1 MNFGFTSGKTKKTG
15 PSKKWTE
22 KEIEQKIAEFDKKI
36 EDSKEREGDVEVRDQ
51 MLDKAEWIKDE
62 ARDFP
67 HAERIF
73 REAYDMSG
81 GASRKMEILFEI
93 ILMNLEK
100 YDLDALKK
108 DVTTCKQ
115 LVEDGA
121 DWDKKNKLKI
131 FEGVY
136 CMLIRDFKKASEL
149 LLSSVSTFTCVE
161 LLDYK
166 DFIFYAVI
174 MGLLTQDRK
183 TIKKDLIHSPDVLSV
198 IRDIPH
204 LKQFAESFYSCE
216 YKKFFQSFVHIID
229 RVGNDQYLRD
239 HVNYFAKE
247 MRLVAYRQ
255 YLEAFKSV
263 TIQNMASAFGVSSEF
278 LDIELSNF
286 IYIGKLNCKIDKVS
300 GVIESNRSNSKVMLF
315 NDTIK
320 KGDALLNRVQ
330 KLARALDI

>member
-1 MNFGFTSGKTKKTG
+1 MNFGFTSGKTKYTG

-22 KEIEQKIAEFDKKI
+22 REIEQKMQEFERRI
-36 EDSKEREGDVEVRDQ
+36 EDAKEREGDVEVRDAI
-51 MLDKAEWIKDE
+51 LDKAQFLKDE
-62 ARDFP
+62 ARDFAQ
-67 HAERIF
+67 AERIF
-73 REAYDMSG
+73 REAFDMSG

-93 ILMNLEK
+93 ILMSLEK
-100 YDLDALKK
+100 MDLEKLKQ
-108 DVTTCKQ
+108 DVTTCKV

-131 FEGVY
+131 YEGVY

-149 LLSSVSTFTCVE
+149 LLSSVATFTCVE

-166 DFIFYAVI
+166 EFIFYAVI
-174 MGLLTQDRK
+174 MGLLISDRP
-183 TIKKDLIHSPDVLSV
+183 TIKKEIIHSPDVLSV

-204 LKQFAESFYSCE
+204 LRQFSDSFYQCE
-216 YKKFFQSFVHIID
+216 YKQFFQSFVHILD
-229 RVGNDQYLRD
+229 RISTDKYLKA
-239 HVNYFAKE
+239 HTSYYAKE

-263 TIQNMASAFGVSSEF
+263 TVDNMAQAFGVDNEF
-278 LDIELSNF
+278 LDVELSNF

-300 GVIESNRSNSKVMLF
+300 GVIESNRSNKKVQLF
-315 NDTIK
+315 NETVR
-320 KGDALLNRVQ
+320 KGDALLDRVQ